1 MLNIL
6 LIEDDESDVFLI
18 VQAFKKC
25 SVQTEI
31 IVLNDSKNV
40 FSFLKNETMSYSF
53 SRPDIILLSFS
64 LPKKD
69 GMSILRRLKKDKK
82 LADIPVVILSTSSS
96 EELIRKCYVE
106 YASGYICKPFD
117 FNMYVKRIDCFAQ
130 YWDQSVILANR

>member
-6 LIEDDESDVFLI
+6 LIEDDESDTFLTI
-18 VQAFKKC
+18 QALKKC
-25 SVQTEI
+25 TVQTEI
-31 IVLNDSKNV
+31 VVLNDSKSV
-40 FSFLKNETMSYSF
+40 FSFLKNEISSSSF

-64 LPKKD
+64 LPRKD

-96 EELIRKCYVE
+96 EQLIRKCYAE

-117 FNMYVKRIDCFAQ
+117 FDMYVRRIDCFAQ
-130 YWDQSVILANR
+130 YWDQSVILAN